1 MQSSGKQKQGDGDRS
16 QSNEELLTGSELR
29 KLSAVHDHAPLPENR
44 TCAKHAGC
52 NANKTGAASQTYPVM
67 RETQGSPEHSSSLG
81 EEEETFPEVMSRLEQ
96 VGRRMLGQ
104 GVSEMACLYKGLK

>member
-29 KLSAVHDHAPLPENR
+29 KLSAGHDHAPLPENR

-52 NANKTGAASQTYPVM
+52 NTNKTGAASQTYPVM

-81 EEEETFPEVMSRLEQ
+81 EEEETSR
-96 VGRRMLGQ
+96 
-104 GVSEMACLYKGLK
+104 K